1 MARTLTQAVEGA
13 EGDEMQGGIWSVI
26 LLVGTGEEI
35 MRIARTELL
44 RLVENLPETVEIEEV
59 LYRLSLRER
68 LEAAE
73 EDIREGRV
81 LSEDEVAAEIAQW
94 FSG

>member
-1 MARTLTQAVEGA
+1 
-13 EGDEMQGGIWSVI
+13 
-26 LLVGTGEEI
+26 

-81 LSEDEVAAEIAQW
+81 LSEDEVAVEIAQW
-94 FSG
+94 FSAAA

>member
-1 MARTLTQAVEGA
+1 
-13 EGDEMQGGIWSVI
+13 
-26 LLVGTGEEI
+26 
-35 MRIARTELL
+35 MRIARTQLL

-81 LSEDEVAAEIAQW
+81 LSEDEVAVEIAQW
-94 FSG
+94 FSEAA